1 MNSHSCIALL
11 SHAHAHAF
19 TKTAA
24 VHKTSRFSPAV
35 AVERNAKPSMRTTIT
50 NQMDTTTSRQLSRRP
65 YTLLSPGG
73 RRTHTLLVPVSPSF
87 CAFGSSRSSPRVA
100 LSEQRDGA
108 QFVPIW
114 DHPLSEADR
123 TNGAPGLITGTLPAP
138 TAKSAVARVI
148 YLHLKIITSQNAFA
162 RPSAAAPSMRPEHSS
177 HVHEKEMTRPCVYK
191 CVLVMLRNDP
201 PATGAST
208 PHLAPAGRC
217 GCRRLSR
224 VSRCNLPQSRRQ
236 RSKPYPTNF
245 ESAV

>member
-1 MNSHSCIALL
+1 
-11 SHAHAHAF
+11 
-19 TKTAA
+19 
-24 VHKTSRFSPAV
+24 
-35 AVERNAKPSMRTTIT
+35 MRTTIT

-87 CAFGSSRSSPRVA
+87 CAFGSSPRVA

-148 YLHLKIITSQNAFA
+148 YLHLKIITSRNISE
-162 RPSAAAPSMRPEHSS
+162 RIRAAIG
-177 HVHEKEMTRPCVYK
+177 C
-191 CVLVMLRNDP
+191 
-201 PATGAST
+201 GAID
-208 PHLAPAGRC
+208 A
-217 GCRRLSR
+217 SR
-224 VSRCNLPQSRRQ
+224 VQFT
-236 RSKPYPTNF
+236 Y
-245 ESAV
+245 A

>member
-65 YTLLSPGG
+65 YTLQLSPGG

-114 DHPLSEADR
+114 DHPLIAAERGRPDD
-123 TNGAPGLITGTLPAP
+123 GAPELIPALYRHQRRSLP
-138 TAKSAVARVI
+138 
-148 YLHLKIITSQNAFA
+148 
-162 RPSAAAPSMRPEHSS
+162 
-177 HVHEKEMTRPCVYK
+177 
-191 CVLVMLRNDP
+191 
-201 PATGAST
+201 
-208 PHLAPAGRC
+208 
-217 GCRRLSR
+217 SR
-224 VSRCNLPQSRRQ
+224 VLFI
-236 RSKPYPTNF
+236 YT
-245 ESAV
+245 